1 MFLHFFVII
10 LQYKRRISKKRKKIK
25 IIEIGFYEYE
35 KIIKFNP
42 IYKLNNIKS
51 IIKFFFNEIEIII
64 YLWDCT

>member
-10 LQYKRRISKKRKKIK
+10 LQYKRHISKKRKKIK

-51 IIKFFFNEIEIII
+51 IINFFF
-64 YLWDCT
+64 